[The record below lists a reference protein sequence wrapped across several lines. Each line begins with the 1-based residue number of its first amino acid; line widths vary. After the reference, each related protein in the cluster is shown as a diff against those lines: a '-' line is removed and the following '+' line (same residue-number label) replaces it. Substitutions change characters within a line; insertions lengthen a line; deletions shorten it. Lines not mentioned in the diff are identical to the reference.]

1 MLPNNGTFMDEDMC
15 THRYSRYN
23 CINTGLLR
31 SLSDLLKQD
40 LYGEGVHS
48 YFISSI
54 RGKHYGADTYTDPL
68 IHRKHSLAHSQPTS
82 GKKGRNERNIYQEI
96 FFFLLL
102 NTELTCYILRG
113 VSMRFRLPLV
123 FYANQQSSGTL
134 MKQTTCI
141 YNSLLLFSQSLA
153 ALLTQ
158 LIDCMHFPPHGELLN
173 PQGTIA
179 LKSLENPS
187 FNHSIRIK
195 PRLTHVC
202 SCTDTHI
209 HTQYKELKIC

>member
-1 MLPNNGTFMDEDMC
+1 MEQ
-15 THRYSRYN
+15 THTLTHLYTE
-23 CINTGLLR
+23 NTA
-31 SLSDLLKQD
+31 S
-40 LYGEGVHS
+40 H
-48 YFISSI
+48 I
-54 RGKHYGADTYTDPL
+54 
-68 IHRKHSLAHSQPTS
+68 HSQPL
-82 GKKGRNERNIYQEI
+82 GRREGMREIFIKKD

-102 NTELTCYILRG
+102 NTELTCYILHG

-158 LIDCMHFPPHGELLN
+158 LMDCMHFPPHGELLN

-179 LKSLENPS
+179 LKSLEDPS

-195 PRLTHVC
+195 PHYIIWTHTRLLLYRHAYTHTVQRAENQLNTMKIVQTFSLHSYTVHVIAGTDFHLC
-202 SCTDTHI
+202 IALLPPIGREHCTSTS
-209 HTQYKELKIC
+209 YSS